1 MNFMIKLSKNKLY
14 SFFKTIPGSI
24 VIITLALISAVTL
37 NSCRNSPA
45 VFGTEVLPDDLNMQV
60 HYIIYNGVYGYS
72 VTEDSVRS
80 NDLPKNLIGSRF
92 DSTFGV
98 TTAGVAAQFVLSSNG
113 ADFGANPQLD
123 SLILEINYSGD
134 IYGDSTTV
142 QTLHVYELNEDM
154 ILDTTYYSNYNFQM
168 FDIDYANM
176 PFTPKPH
183 DSIIVN
189 GDTLPPM
196 IRINL
201 SKTYPDLAE
210 KILNADTSDLQDGD
224 AFVKFFK
231 GLYITTD
238 PVTNGGAL
246 IPIDLIS
253 RGSRLALYYSND
265 ENDSL
270 VYNFFVAAL
279 ASPRVNTYKHDYTLA
294 AEDFKQQ
301 VLNGDT
307 ALGEQKFYVQGLA
320 GTKAIIKIPDL
331 RDNDSL
337 DYEHIAINEVKLI
350 LPGAVKSKYP
360 PEQLAL
366 VRRLADGSYEPLPD
380 EYLNHELGDLYFGGK
395 YLEGGNEYI
404 FRLTKYVQKLISDE
418 NYLNNGLY
426 LFVSGASYKPEE
438 FIFKGN
444 LSGDALS
451 GMRIEIIYT
460 VVN

>member
-1 MNFMIKLSKNKLY
+1 MIRLLKNKFY
-14 SFFKTIPGSI
+14 SFFKTISGSL
-24 VIITLALISAVTL
+24 VIITLVLTSIFTL

-45 VFGTEVLPDDLNMQV
+45 IFGTEVLPDDLNMQV
-60 HYIIYNGVYGYS
+60 HYIIFDGVYGYS
-72 VTEDSVRS
+72 ILEDSVKS
-80 NDLPKNLIGSRF
+80 NDLPKNFIGSMY

-98 TTAGVAAQFVLSSNG
+98 TTAGVAAQFVLSNNG

-134 IYGDSTTV
+134 LYGDSTTV

-168 FDIDYANM
+168 FDVDYADM
-176 PFTPKPH
+176 QFIPKPH
-183 DSIIVN
+183 DSIVVN

-196 IRINL
+196 IRVNL

-210 KILNADTSDLQDGD
+210 KILNADTADLEDGD
-224 AFVKFFK
+224 AFIKFFK
-231 GLYITTD
+231 GLYITTE
-238 PVTNGGAL
+238 PVTSGGAL

-265 ENDSL
+265 EDDSL
-270 VYNFFVAAL
+270 VYNFYVAAL

-294 AEDFKQQ
+294 ADDFKQQ

-307 ALGEQKFYVQGLA
+307 TLGEQKFYVQGAA

-331 RDNDSL
+331 RDDDSL
-337 DYEHIAINEVKLI
+337 DYEHIAINEVKLF
-350 LPGAVKSKYP
+350 LPGLKKSKYP
-360 PEQLAL
+360 PKQLAL
-366 VRRLADGSYEPLPD
+366 VRRLADGSYEPLAD
-380 EYLNHELGDLYFGGK
+380 EYLNQELGNLYFGGT
-395 YLEGGNEYI
+395 YNESSNQYF

-426 LFVSGASYKPEE
+426 LFVSGASYNPAE
-438 FIFKGN
+438 FTFKGN
-444 LSGDALS
+444 ASNDTLS

-460 VVN
+460 VVD